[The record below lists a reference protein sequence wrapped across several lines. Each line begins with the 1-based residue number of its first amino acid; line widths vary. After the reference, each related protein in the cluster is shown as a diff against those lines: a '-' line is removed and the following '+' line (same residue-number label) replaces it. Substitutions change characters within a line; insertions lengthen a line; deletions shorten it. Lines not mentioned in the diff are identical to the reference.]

1 MDEKNTDEIKK
12 EDVNQEKLNNMIK
25 EGDIFKTLF
34 TIVWALL
41 MILPIALYLYN
52 SSMTTI

>member
-25 EGDIFKTLF
+25 EGDLFKTLF